1 LYYVPAGALGFS
13 VVVFICVACTCVVIL
28 LVRRAVVKGELG
40 GSTLGRTV
48 SCIALCSLWLIYIIM
63 SALQAYGLAGL
74 GDVSIGN
81 IPEQDLTT
89 SVQYWLVQC
98 DKITKYDTKSPAFI
112 DLFNKY

>member
-1 LYYVPAGALGFS
+1 
-13 VVVFICVACTCVVIL
+13 VIL
-28 LVRRAVVKGELG
+28 LLRRAVVKGELG

-63 SALQAYGLAGL
+63 STLQAYGLAGL